1 MINVIK
7 RVLDFILNPKSS
19 KLLLIGG
26 IVILVLLLLR
36 QCNVANDAKR
46 EAERNLHNLLAEQD
60 SVRTIN
66 SKLGN
71 VLVEKSAFQLKY
83 SELTKDQEKL
93 IAQLELEKK
102 KRPGVIIETQVMY
115 KDTSIF
121 VPVKTEIKDGSSFL
135 TFLYNPTLPG
145 SNKLSIGGKLP
156 YTLKGDTLEDGTY
169 YPSITAGNAQLS
181 IEQRI
186 DLVTGLYRDPK
197 TNRLY
202 VRASTSFPGIT
213 FNDIQAL
220 DMVDDPGTRK
230 ALKAERK
237 TFGLGFTLGYG
248 AVVLNGS
255 IVPGPMIGVGLHYTP
270 KWLQWGK

>member
-1 MINVIK
+1 MIP
-7 RVLDFILNPKSS
+7 ILFEKAKKILSMRTIS
-19 KLLLIGG
+19 LVA

-36 QCNVANDAKR
+36 QCGVANDAKR
-46 EAERNLHNLLAEQD
+46 EAERSLHNLLAEQD
-60 SVRTIN
+60 SVRTIK

-83 SELTKDQEKL
+83 SELSADQKEL
-93 IAQLELEKK
+93 IAQLELEKN
-102 KRPGVIIETQVMY
+102 KRPGVIIETQVVY
-115 KDTSIF
+115 KDTSIL
-121 VPVKTEIKDGSSFL
+121 VPVEAKIKDGMNYLSFS
-135 TFLYNPTLPG
+135 YNPVLPG

-156 YTLKGDTLEDGTY
+156 YTSKLDTLSDGTY
-169 YPSITAGNAQLS
+169 SPRVIPGEAQLS

-230 ALKAERK
+230 ALKGARK
-237 TFGLGFTLGYG
+237 NWGIGINAGYG
-248 AVVLNGS
+248 MVITQNGYS
-255 IVPGPMIGVGLHYTP
+255 TGPMIGVGINYSP
-270 KWLQWGK
+270 KFLQFGK

>member
-1 MINVIK
+1 MIKGLKNIGS
-7 RVLDFILNPKSS
+7 RVL
-19 KLLLIGG
+19 LLGS

-36 QCNVANDAKR
+36 QCDATKNAKR

-60 SVRTIN
+60 SVRTIK

-83 SELTKDQEKL
+83 KELTEDQKKL
-93 IAQLELEKK
+93 VAQLELEKK
-102 KRPGVIIETQVMY
+102 KKPGTIIETQIVY
-115 KDTSIF
+115 RDTTIL
-121 VPVKTEIKDGSSFL
+121 VPVKSEIKDGSSILAFL
-135 TFLYNPTLPG
+135 HNPTLPG
-145 SNKLSIGGKLP
+145 SNRLSISGKLP
-156 YTLKGDTLEDGTY
+156 YRLSLDTLSDGSY
-169 YPSITAGNAQLS
+169 RPSIIANDAQLS

-197 TNRLY
+197 TNRLF

-237 TFGLGFTLGYG
+237 TFGLGFTVGYG
-248 AVVLNGS
+248 AV
-255 IVPGPMIGVGLHYTP
+255 IVDGTVSAGPMFGFGLHYTP

>member
-1 MINVIK
+1 MINTLKKIT
-7 RVLDFILNPKSS
+7 DFILNPKSS
-19 KLLLIGG
+19 RILLIGG
-26 IVILVLLLLR
+26 LIILVLLLLK
-36 QCNVANDAKR
+36 QCDATKNAKR

-60 SVRTIN
+60 SLRIIN

-83 SELTKDQEKL
+83 NELTKEQKNL

-102 KRPGVIIETQVMY
+102 KKPGVIIETQIAY
-115 KDTSIF
+115 KDTSIY

-135 TFLYNPTLPG
+135 TFLHNPTLPG
-145 SNKLSIGGKLP
+145 SNKLSISGKLP
-156 YTLKGDTLEDGTY
+156 YELKLDTLPDGSY
-169 YPSITAGNAQLS
+169 YPSINSSNVQLS

-220 DMVDDPGTRK
+220 DMVDDPATRK

-237 TFGLGFTLGYG
+237 TFGLGLTAGYG
-248 AVVLNGS
+248 IVISNGVIS
-255 IVPGPMIGVGLHYTP
+255 TGPIVGIGLHYTP

>member
-7 RVLDFILNPKSS
+7 KVLDFILNPKSS
-19 KLLLIGG
+19 RLLLIGS

-83 SELTKDQEKL
+83 NELTKDQEKL

-145 SNKLSIGGKLP
+145 SNRLSIGGKLP

>member
-1 MINVIK
+1 MNQILKFLTGRSLTIIAIV
-7 RVLDFILNPKSS
+7 VLA
-19 KLLLIGG
+19 
-26 IVILVLLLLR
+26 LLLLR
-36 QCNVANDAKR
+36 QCGVANDAKK
-46 EAERNLHNLLAEQD
+46 EAERSLHNLLAEQD
-60 SVRTIN
+60 SVRTIK

-83 SELTKDQEKL
+83 SELSEEQKDL
-93 IAQLELEKK
+93 IAQLELEKN
-102 KRPGVIIETQVMY
+102 KRPGVVIETQVVY

-121 VPVKTEIKDGSSFL
+121 VPVETKVKDGVSYLSFS
-135 TFLYNPTLPG
+135 YNPTLPG
-145 SNKLSIGGKLP
+145 SNKLNVGGKLP
-156 YTLKGDTLEDGTY
+156 YTLKSDTTSDGSFTTTVI
-169 YPSITAGNAQLS
+169 PGNAQLS

-230 ALKAERK
+230 ALQGARK
-237 TFGLGFTLGYG
+237 TWGVGFTAGYG
-248 AVVLNGS
+248 MLISPNGYS
-255 IVPGPMIGVGLHYTP
+255 TGPMIGVGLNYTP
-270 KWLQWGK
+270 KFLQFGK